1 MDFAKVPIGFGLALA
16 QTEAAMTAYASMG
29 EEQKQLVLEKARC
42 VRSEWEMQQ
51 IVYTLA
57 NSPM

>member
-1 MDFAKVPIGFGLALA
+1 MDFAKVPIGFGMALA
-16 QTEAAMTAYASMG
+16 QNEAAMAAYASMG
-29 EEQKQLVLEKARC
+29 REQKQQVLEKARNA
-42 VRSEWEMQQ
+42 RSEWEMQQ